1 MARSK
6 KIELTER
13 GYLSESAIKAYVS
26 GSLPEEQKAEFL
38 SLLENDPFAK
48 EAVEGMS
55 NAGFKTTENAVEAIH
70 LKVAEKTGYQNTKKD
85 AIHINWSILAYAAAF
100 VGVLAGIGFLSN
112 FLINDYADKQIAMA
126 ESSEEVAAT
135 SELKEPEIAPM
146 PIDTSMNGF
155 SLSAPS
161 EVVETPTLS
170 EPLQS
175 ANALSDEYK
184 REESVITPERVKVS
198 EEPAAMSGAV
208 AAAPSPSTKLEIENK
223 KSKSLQI
230 VAADKE
236 ADDVLSKSTPNQDYY
251 QLGMQYFNSGDYKSA
266 ENTFAEATRLNPNN
280 FDAVYFEGI
289 SSHINGNNAK
299 AEQKFDQ
306 LLSKGAYTEGSKW
319 YKAKILLKKGRK
331 EEARKLL
338 LELSGSTGIFK
349 ERADNQL
356 QKLD

>member
-38 SLLENDPFAK
+38 SLLESDPFAK

-55 NAGFKTTENAVEAIH
+55 NAGFKTTENAVQAIH
-70 LKVAEKTGYQNTKKD
+70 LKVSEKTGYQNTKKES
-85 AIHINWSILAYAAAF
+85 IHINWSIFAYAAAF
-100 VGVLAGIGFLSN
+100 IGVLVGIGFLSN
-112 FLINDYADKQIAMA
+112 FFINNYSDKQLAMA

-135 SELKEPEIAPM
+135 SALKEPEVAPM
-146 PIDTSMNGF
+146 PIDTSMNGV
-155 SLSAPS
+155 SLAAPS
-161 EVVETPTLS
+161 EVVENAALS
-170 EPLQS
+170 TPLQS
-175 ANALSDEYK
+175 ANELADEYK
-184 REESVITPERVKVS
+184 REETIITERVKVN
-198 EEPAAMSGAV
+198 EEPAAMSGDV
-208 AAAPSPSTKLEIENK
+208 AAATSPSAKLEMENK
-223 KSKSLQI
+223 KSKSLQSA
-230 VAADKE
+230 AADKE

-266 ENTFAEATRLNPNN
+266 ENTFTEATRLNPNN
-280 FDAVYFEGI
+280 LDALYFEGI
-289 SSHINGNNAK
+289 SSHINGNNTK

-319 YKAKILLKKGRK
+319 YKAKILLKKGKK

-338 LELSGSTGIFK
+338 LELSGSKGIFK